1 MSEEW
6 LKRLLMIPALVV
18 IGTNM
23 AFQQTRHALR
33 RRLGDPS
40 KRAECCGP
48 RPASYP
54 VNQKVSSIPDLAP
67 LLERTSTVNGG
78 YSPFFCCRVCGQ
90 EWYEDYEQLEFG
102 GNIYVRKA
110 P

>member
-1 MSEEW
+1 MSDEW
-6 LKRLLMIPALVV
+6 LKRVLMIPALVV
-18 IGTNM
+18 IVTS
-23 AFQQTRHALR
+23 AALQQARHALR

-40 KRAECCGP
+40 KRAECCGT

-54 VNQKVSSIPDLAP
+54 LNQRVSSIPALAS

-78 YSPFFCCRVCGQ
+78 YSPFFCCTVCGQ
-90 EWYEDYEQLEFG
+90 EWYEDYEQREFA
-102 GNIYVRKA
+102 GNIYVRKS

>member
-1 MSEEW
+1 MSDEW
-6 LKRLLMIPALVV
+6 LKRILMIPALAVV
-18 IGTNM
+18 ASSI
-23 AFQQTRHALR
+23 AVQQARHALR

-54 VNQKVSSIPDLAP
+54 VDQRVSSIPDLAS

-78 YSPFFCCRVCGQ
+78 YSPFFCCKVCGQ
-90 EWYEDYEQLEFG
+90 EWYEDYEQLKFG
-102 GNIYVRKA
+102 GIICVRKA